1 MSKLIYVFIGG
12 GVGAL
17 ARYWVG
23 AQALRAFGTGWP
35 YGTFIVNV
43 TGGFFMG
50 LLAGYLAHRGGVD
63 QEKWRLLVGVG
74 LMGGFTT
81 FSAFS
86 LETALMVEKR
96 LYVGAF
102 SYAAASMLLSV
113 SALFIGLMA
122 ARRVF
127 A

>member
-1 MSKLIYVFIGG
+1 MNKLIYVFIGG
-12 GVGAL
+12 GAGAL

-23 AQALRAFGTGWP
+23 TQAMRAFGTGWP

-43 TGGFFMG
+43 VGGFVMG
-50 LLAGYLAHRGGVD
+50 ALAGYLAHRGGVD
-63 QEKWRLLVGVG
+63 QEKWRLLIGVG
-74 LMGGFTT
+74 LLGGFTT

-86 LETALMVEKR
+86 LETALMIQKR
-96 LYVGAF
+96 LYVEAF
-102 SYAAASMLLSV
+102 SYTAASVLLSV

-122 ARRVF
+122 ARRLF

>member
-1 MSKLIYVFIGG
+1 MNKLIYVFIGG
-12 GVGAL
+12 GTGAL

-23 AQALRAFGTGWP
+23 AQAMRVFGSGWP

-43 TGGFFMG
+43 LGGFMMG
-50 LLAGYLAHRGGVD
+50 VLAGYLAHRGGVD
-63 QEKWRLLVGVG
+63 QEKWRLLIGVG

-81 FSAFS
+81 FSTFS
-86 LETALMVEKR
+86 LETALMIQKR

-102 SYAAASMLLSV
+102 SYTAASVLLSV
-113 SALFIGLMA
+113 SALFIGLMV
-122 ARRVF
+122 ARRLF